1 MRWIIV
7 LAACGLAGCSDG
19 IPTDTGSIN
28 PPSKWMMARKC
39 NLPPVPPEDGDPVQ
53 RAEYNVKLRRC
64 AAQRGDQVS
73 GLQSYARKV
82 AKR

>member
-7 LAACGLAGCSDG
+7 LAACGLAGCSDA
-19 IPTDTGSIN
+19 IPADTGSISA
-28 PPSKWMMARKC
+28 PSKWMMARKC
-39 NLPPVPPEDGDPVQ
+39 TLPAVPKDDGDPVA
-53 RAEYNVKLRRC
+53 RAEYQVKVRRC